1 MSGGIEARN
10 VFRVYE
16 TPEGSAAALQGLS
29 LTIQPGEIAGILGPS
44 GSGKSTFLRLLAAL
58 DRPSAGTVRVFG
70 ANVAALSR
78 RARAE
83 YRSHALGYIEQHYWR
98 SLDPHLTAR
107 ELVALQLA
115 LIGAPHRERT
125 RRADEMLER
134 VGLADRGR
142 SRPGELSGGEQQRVA
157 VCAAIAHRPRLLL
170 ADEPT
175 GELDRENARLIYGLI
190 AELAREKGCTTVV
203 VTHDPAVAAIA
214 DRVVRVRDGRVSAER
229 FVEQEGEEAIVVG
242 QGGWLRLP
250 EELLSHAGI
259 TTRARARLGQGG
271 IVVTPAGADGRV
283 RAPGDRAGEGAART
297 ISEPPGTALE
307 TRGLTKIVGS
317 GPQARTLFRDL
328 TTGFARGAVTA
339 VTGPSG
345 SGKTTLLH
353 LLAGLARPSAGE
365 VVALG
370 VPLAELDRAARAEFR
385 RQHVAFVSQQ
395 LDLVPFLTARENVEL
410 ALTLRGARADDA
422 EREAREML
430 ESIGLA
436 ERTEQRVTR
445 LSAGERQRVAV
456 ARALAARPRILL
468 ADEPTARLDE
478 GNALAVVALLESLAA
493 ERGVAVVCGTHDRLL
508 AETATFELSL
518 VGEPLREGSREP
530 GAAR

>member
-1 MSGGIEARN
+1 VSEGIEARN

-16 TPEGSAAALQGLS
+16 TREGSAAALQGLS
-29 LTIQPGEIAGILGPS
+29 LTIEPGEIAGILGPS

-70 ANVAALSR
+70 ANVAAVSPR
-78 RARAE
+78 QRAE
-83 YRSHALGYIEQHYWR
+83 YRSRLLGYVEQHYWR

-115 LIGAPHRERT
+115 LIGVSRRDRI
-125 RRADEMLER
+125 RRAEEMLAR
-134 VGLADRGR
+134 VGLGDRAD
-142 SRPGELSGGEQQRVA
+142 SRPAELSGGEQQRVA

-190 AELAREKGCTTVV
+190 AELAREEGCTTVV
-203 VTHDPAVAAIA
+203 VTHDPAVADIA
-214 DRVVRVRDGRVSAER
+214 DRVVRIRDGRVSAER
-229 FVEQEGEEAIVVG
+229 YVEEEGEEAIVVG

-250 EELLSHAGI
+250 EDLLSHAGI
-259 TTRARARLGQGG
+259 TTRARARLGEGG
-271 IVVTPAGADGRV
+271 IVVTPAGANG
-283 RAPGDRAGEGAART
+283 PQRAGVDGAREPAGSAS
-297 ISEPPGTALE
+297 SERPGIAVE
-307 TRGLTKIVGS
+307 TRGLTKAVGS
-317 GPQARTLFRDL
+317 GRQARTLFRDL
-328 TTGFARGAVTA
+328 SAGFAGGSVTA

-353 LLAGLARPSAGE
+353 LLAGLARPTAGE

-370 VPLAELDRAARAEFR
+370 TPLVDLDRAGRAEFR
-385 RQHVAFVSQQ
+385 RAHVAFVSQQ
-395 LDLVPFLTARENVEL
+395 LDLVPFLSARENVEL
-410 ALTLRGARADDA
+410 ALSLRGARPDDA
-422 EREAREML
+422 ERDAREML

-436 ERTEQRVTR
+436 ERVEQRVAR

-478 GNALAVVALLESLAA
+478 GNALAVASLLKELAA

-508 AETATFELSL
+508 AEAATLELSL
-518 VGEPLREGSREP
+518 VGEPL
-530 GAAR
+530 GARSL

>member
-1 MSGGIEARN
+1 MTDGVEARN

-29 LTIQPGEIAGILGPS
+29 LTIEPGEIAGVLGPS

-83 YRSHALGYIEQHYWR
+83 YRSHVLGYIEQHYWR

-115 LIGAPHRERT
+115 LIGASRSERT
-125 RRADEMLER
+125 RRADELLER
-134 VGLADRGR
+134 VGLGDRGPA
-142 SRPGELSGGEQQRVA
+142 RPAELSGGEQQRVA

-190 AELAREKGCTTVV
+190 AELAREEGCTTVV
-203 VTHDPAVAAIA
+203 VTHDPAVVAIA

-229 FVEQEGEEAIVVG
+229 FVDREGEEAIVVG

-259 TTRARARLGQGG
+259 TTRARARLGADG
-271 IVVTPAGADGRV
+271 IVVTAAGEDGRG
-283 RAPGDRAGEGAART
+283 RKPEDAGEGGAAAV
-297 ISEPPGTALE
+297 SEPPGIAVE
-307 TRGLTKIVGS
+307 ARALTKTVGA
-317 GPQARTLFRDL
+317 GAQARTLFRDL
-328 TTGFARGAVTA
+328 TAGFARGAVTA

-370 VPLAELDRAARAEFR
+370 VPLAGLDRAARAEFR
-385 RQHVAFVSQQ
+385 RENVAFVSQQ

-410 ALTLRGARADDA
+410 ALTLRGVSPDDA

-456 ARALAARPRILL
+456 ARALAVRPRILL

-478 GNALAVVALLESLAA
+478 GNALAVVALLEKLAA

-518 VGEPLREGSREP
+518 VGEPLREASR
-530 GAAR
+530 